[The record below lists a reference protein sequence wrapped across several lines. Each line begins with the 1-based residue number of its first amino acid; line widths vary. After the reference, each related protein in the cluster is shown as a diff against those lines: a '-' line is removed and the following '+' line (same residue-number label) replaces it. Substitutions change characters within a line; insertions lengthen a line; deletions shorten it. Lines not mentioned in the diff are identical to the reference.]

1 MGKDKMIKVTKDKEI
16 RNRLLAIDILRE
28 LKNSYTYKE
37 LSEIFGI
44 QETLICRY
52 VNGNTVPSDLQSMEI
67 VSKIKNKE
75 FLLKFF
81 KNKIKV
87 LEDGYIDSS
96 QLLLYPNLLKLIL
109 ELYLTKIIHQDNVD
123 KIFSIATNG
132 VPFATVVSL
141 ILDKPL
147 LIAKKHKD
155 SINLE
160 YYEESLKETDSV
172 VNNIYL
178 RKDLIK
184 KNDKIL
190 IVDDVIK
197 SGKTISSSIK
207 LLQKANVRVVG
218 ILVIVG
224 NLNNI
229 KYLKDENI
237 QVIFNI

>member
-1 MGKDKMIKVTKDKEI
+1 MIKVSKDKEI

-28 LKNSYTYKE
+28 LKNSYTYRE
-37 LSEIFGI
+37 MSEIFGI

-52 VNGNTVPSDLQSMEI
+52 VNGNTVPSDVQSMEI
-67 VSKIKNKE
+67 ISKVKNKE

-81 KNKIKV
+81 RNKIKV

-96 QLLLYPNLLKLIL
+96 QLLLYPNLLKLLL
-109 ELYLTKIIHQDNVD
+109 ELYLTKVLQQDAVD

-132 VPFATVVSL
+132 VPFATIASL

-184 KNDKIL
+184 KNDRIL

-207 LLQKANVRVVG
+207 LLQKAGARVVG
-218 ILVIVG
+218 ILVLVG
-224 NLNNI
+224 NLDNI

>member
-1 MGKDKMIKVTKDKEI
+1 MIKVSKDKEI

-28 LKNSYTYKE
+28 LKNSYTYRE

-52 VNGNTVPSDLQSMEI
+52 VNGNTVPSDVQSMEI
-67 VSKIKNKE
+67 ISKVKNKE

-81 KNKIKV
+81 RNKIKV

-96 QLLLYPNLLKLIL
+96 QLLLYPNLLKLLL
-109 ELYLTKIIHQDNVD
+109 ELYLTKVLQQDAVD

-132 VPFATVVSL
+132 VPFATIASL

-178 RKDLIK
+178 RKDLIR
-184 KNDKIL
+184 KNDRIL

-207 LLQKANVRVVG
+207 LLQKAGARVVG
-218 ILVIVG
+218 ILVLVG
-224 NLNNI
+224 NLDNI

>member
-1 MGKDKMIKVTKDKEI
+1 MIKVSKDKEI

-37 LSEIFGI
+37 MSKIFGI

-52 VNGNTVPSDLQSMEI
+52 VNGNTVPSDVQSMEI
-67 VSKIKNKE
+67 ISKVKNKE

-81 KNKIKV
+81 RNKIKI

-96 QLLLYPNLLKLIL
+96 QLLLYPNLLKLLL
-109 ELYLTKIIHQDNVD
+109 ELYLTKLMQKDAVD

-132 VPFATVVSL
+132 VPFATIASL

-184 KNDKIL
+184 KNDRIL

-207 LLQKANVRVVG
+207 LLQKAGARVVG
-218 ILVIVG
+218 ILVLVG
-224 NLNNI
+224 NLDNI

>member
-1 MGKDKMIKVTKDKEI
+1 MIKVSKDKEI

-37 LSEIFGI
+37 MSEIFGI

-52 VNGNTVPSDLQSMEI
+52 VNGNTVPSDVQSMEI
-67 VSKIKNKE
+67 ISKVKNKE

-81 KNKIKV
+81 RNKIKV

-96 QLLLYPNLLKLIL
+96 QLLLYPNLLKLLL
-109 ELYLTKIIHQDNVD
+109 ELYLTKLMQKDAVD

-132 VPFATVVSL
+132 VPFATIASL

-184 KNDKIL
+184 KNDRIL

-207 LLQKANVRVVG
+207 LLQKAGARVVG
-218 ILVIVG
+218 ILVLVG
-224 NLNNI
+224 NLDNI
-229 KYLKDENI
+229 KYLKDESI

>member
-1 MGKDKMIKVTKDKEI
+1 MIKVSKDKEI

-37 LSEIFGI
+37 MSEIFGI

-52 VNGNTVPSDLQSMEI
+52 VNGNTVPSDVQSMEI
-67 VSKIKNKE
+67 ISKVKNKE

-81 KNKIKV
+81 RNKIKI

-96 QLLLYPNLLKLIL
+96 QLLLYPNLLKLLL
-109 ELYLTKIIHQDNVD
+109 ELYLTKLMQKDAVD
-123 KIFSIATNG
+123 KILSIATNG
-132 VPFATVVSL
+132 VPFATIASL

-184 KNDKIL
+184 KNDRIL

-207 LLQKANVRVVG
+207 LLQKAGARVVG
-218 ILVIVG
+218 MLVLVG
-224 NLNNI
+224 NLDNI

>member
-1 MGKDKMIKVTKDKEI
+1 MIKVSKDKEI

-37 LSEIFGI
+37 MSEIFGI

-52 VNGNTVPSDLQSMEI
+52 VNGNTVPSDVQSMEI
-67 VSKIKNKE
+67 ISKVKNKG

-81 KNKIKV
+81 RNKIKI

-96 QLLLYPNLLKLIL
+96 QLLLYPNLLKLLL
-109 ELYLTKIIHQDNVD
+109 ELYLTKLMQKDAVD

-132 VPFATVVSL
+132 VPFATIASL

-184 KNDKIL
+184 KNDRIL

-207 LLQKANVRVVG
+207 LLQKAGARVVG
-218 ILVIVG
+218 ILVLVG
-224 NLNNI
+224 NLDNI

>member
-1 MGKDKMIKVTKDKEI
+1 M
-16 RNRLLAIDILRE
+16 
-28 LKNSYTYKE
+28 
-37 LSEIFGI
+37 
-44 QETLICRY
+44 
-52 VNGNTVPSDLQSMEI
+52 
-67 VSKIKNKE
+67 
-75 FLLKFF
+75 KFF

-207 LLQKANVRVVG
+207 LLQKPM
-218 ILVIVG
+218 L
-224 NLNNI
+224 
-229 KYLKDENI
+229 E
-237 QVIFNI
+237 

>member
-1 MGKDKMIKVTKDKEI
+1 MIKVTKDKEI

>member
-1 MGKDKMIKVTKDKEI
+1 MIKVSKDKEI

-37 LSEIFGI
+37 MSEIFGI

-52 VNGNTVPSDLQSMEI
+52 VNGNTVPSDVQSMEI
-67 VSKIKNKE
+67 ISKVKNKE

-81 KNKIKV
+81 RNKIKI

-96 QLLLYPNLLKLIL
+96 QLLLYPNLLKLLL
-109 ELYLTKIIHQDNVD
+109 ELYLTKLMQKDAVD

-132 VPFATVVSL
+132 VPFATIASL

-184 KNDKIL
+184 KNDRIL

-207 LLQKANVRVVG
+207 LLQKAGARVVG
-218 ILVIVG
+218 ILVLVG
-224 NLNNI
+224 NLDNI

>member
-1 MGKDKMIKVTKDKEI
+1 MIKVSKDKEI
-16 RNRLLAIDILRE
+16 RNRLLAIDVLRE

-67 VSKIKNKE
+67 ISKIKNKE

-96 QLLLYPNLLKLIL
+96 QLLLYPNLLKLLL
-109 ELYLTKIIHQDNVD
+109 ELYLTKVIQQDSVD

-132 VPFATVVSL
+132 VPFATIVSL

-155 SINLE
+155 SVNLE

-207 LLQKANVRVVG
+207 LIQKANARVVG

>member
-1 MGKDKMIKVTKDKEI
+1 MIKVSKDKEI

-37 LSEIFGI
+37 MSEIFGI

-52 VNGNTVPSDLQSMEI
+52 VNGNTVPSDVQSMEI
-67 VSKIKNKE
+67 ISKVKNKE

-81 KNKIKV
+81 RNKIKI

-96 QLLLYPNLLKLIL
+96 QLLLYPNLLKLLL
-109 ELYLTKIIHQDNVD
+109 ELYLTKLMQKDAVD

-132 VPFATVVSL
+132 VPFATIASL

-184 KNDKIL
+184 KNDRIL

-207 LLQKANVRVVG
+207 LLQKAGARVVG
-218 ILVIVG
+218 ILVLVG
-224 NLNNI
+224 NLDNI
-229 KYLKDENI
+229 KYLKDESI